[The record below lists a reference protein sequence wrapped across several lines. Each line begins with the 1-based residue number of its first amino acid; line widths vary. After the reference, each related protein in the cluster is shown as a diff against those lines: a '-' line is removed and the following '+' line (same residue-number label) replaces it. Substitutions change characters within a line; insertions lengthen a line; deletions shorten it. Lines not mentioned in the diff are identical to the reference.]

1 MMTSQN
7 VEDSISLQALGG
19 VHTRGAGVPDLGLCE
34 HDGEDRV
41 RSTALVVHARRR
53 RRSVLVADAQPT
65 LDVIKRRHDV

>member
-1 MMTSQN
+1 MTN
-7 VEDSISLQALGG
+7 
-19 VHTRGAGVPDLGLCE
+19 LGLCE

-41 RSTALVVHARRR
+41 RATALVVHARRR